1 MGKHLLIA
9 CAVGDLQWLQLCVE
23 KGADPTFVNNE
34 VICLFSLYYVN
45 KAMASKFFKM
55 YHL

>member
-9 CAVGDLQWLQLCVE
+9 CAVGDLQWLQLCVN

-34 VICLFSLYYVN
+34 VLLCCSNRYSTFI
-45 KAMASKFFKM
+45 FFF
-55 YHL
+55 LSFD